1 LFGADKPPLSSL
13 DSTEEYLRCS
23 EASYNTMP
31 PRPRLSYFLLALLR
45 ILIAFTSHS
54 FIHPDE
60 HFQNPEVAAGGVFD
74 IGRNGEGL
82 LRTWEWTGDAPC
94 RSIVPVWMS
103 TWLSFAVLKVLDPR
117 TLSSFYLRRRR

>member
-1 LFGADKPPLSSL
+1 
-13 DSTEEYLRCS
+13 
-23 EASYNTMP
+23 MP
-31 PRPRLSYFLLALLR
+31 PRTRLSYSLLALLR

-74 IGRNGEGL
+74 FERSGEGL
-82 LRTWEWTGDAPC
+82 LRTWEWKGEAPC

-103 TWLSFAVLKVLDPR
+103 TGLSFAVLKVLTPR
-117 TLSSFYLRRRR
+117 TLSSSYFRSLR